1 MLQLFIEADDEIWVL
16 NPPVCRSRTE
26 KRTVAKNE
34 VYFSSL
40 SHIWNQVLF
49 SSFLPSF
56 ILCGL
61 LLYPRA
67 ASFHY
72 CWHFI
77 ESRTVPCQI
86 NDGDE

>member
-49 SSFLPSF
+49 SSFVYSLRPPPLSQSDVVS
-56 ILCGL
+56 L
-61 LLYPRA
+61 LLALHRVTHGPVSDKR
-67 ASFHY
+67 
-72 CWHFI
+72 
-77 ESRTVPCQI
+77 R
-86 NDGDE
+86 